1 MGRKAVGYLF
11 FNIIIVITLLLCA
24 TAMVGWMAGWVNPH
38 DYYLFSFVGLVML
51 GVVAANAV
59 LLVYWAV
66 RRRWWILVPILAL
79 GLNYQFISATL
90 QLPHK
95 VDVNLATHSDKIRVA
110 TYNVHNFS
118 GDTYPITLHEIASY
132 IVEQGVD
139 LFCVQ
144 EFWETSKF
152 SAARIAEMFELPYY
166 SRVMD
171 SVNGTDVAT
180 FSRYPIKSSSRSFFP
195 DSGSS
200 MLVSDIE
207 VDGEIVRVVNTHL
220 QTTSVSITRQK
231 IGHSFIFGNSSAQR
245 DAIKVMTD
253 SLAGNFLKRSVQAQ
267 IVSGLVE
274 QTPYPVIVCGDFND
288 TPASYAYNLLTR
300 GRLTDSFISCGSGYG
315 YTYRAIRK
323 LLRIDY
329 ILYSEQ
335 FTGVDYQSPL
345 LEWSDHNPVIV
356 DLILQ
361 RN

>member
-11 FNIIIVITLLLCA
+11 YNVLIVITLLLGVSA
-24 TAMVGWMAGWVNPH
+24 VVGWGAGHVSPH
-38 DYYLFSFVGLVML
+38 DYYLLSFVGLAML
-51 GVVAANAV
+51 GILFANV
-59 LLVYWAV
+59 LFLIYWAA
-66 RRRWWILVPILAL
+66 RRRWWIVVPILAL
-79 GLNYQFISATL
+79 GLNYQFIAATL

-95 VDVNLATHSDKIRVA
+95 VDVNLAAQADKIRVA

-118 GDTYPITLHEIASY
+118 SDTYPIVLNEVASY

-144 EFWETSKF
+144 EFWETSEF

-166 SRVMD
+166 SRVKD
-171 SVNGTDVAT
+171 SINGIDVAT

-207 VDGEIVRVVNTHL
+207 VNGEMVRVVNTHL
-220 QTTSVSITRQK
+220 QTTSVSITRRK

-253 SLAGNFLKRSVQAQ
+253 SLTGNFLKRSVQAE
-267 IVSGLVE
+267 IIARLVE
-274 QTPYPVIVCGDFND
+274 KTPHPVIVCGDFND
-288 TPASYAYNLLTR
+288 TPASYAYKVLTKS
-300 GRLTDSFISCGSGYG
+300 GLTDSFISCGSGYG

-356 DLILQ
+356 DLVLQ